1 MKLLG
6 DFFLRL
12 YTHIF
17 FTLRSETGQTL
28 VEYGLLLVLVAI
40 VVILMLKGTG
50 QQINSTWSMIN
61 SGINQ

>member
-12 YTHIF
+12 YTRIF

-28 VEYGLLLVLVAI
+28 VEYGLLLVLIAI
-40 VVILMLKGTG
+40 VVLLMLKGTG

>member
-1 MKLLG
+1 MRSLRKLYDYFCINLLG
-6 DFFLRL
+6 
-12 YTHIF
+12 IF
-17 FTLRSETGQTL
+17 RSETGQTL

-40 VVILMLKGTG
+40 VVMLMLKGTG